1 MLKHYV
7 IYMVAISIFLGACCD
22 KDESNIYY
30 FNETGCANPWDG
42 QFAPDSFSTAGYQ
55 QQIQQFLESEGIE
68 VRSVNFEIDSSV
80 MMVCYACHCTTG
92 KVIIADVECGRHNT
106 LIELGFFKE

>member
-55 QQIQQFLESEGIE
+55 QQIQQFLW
-68 VRSVNFEIDSSV
+68 
-80 MMVCYACHCTTG
+80 
-92 KVIIADVECGRHNT
+92 
-106 LIELGFFKE
+106 